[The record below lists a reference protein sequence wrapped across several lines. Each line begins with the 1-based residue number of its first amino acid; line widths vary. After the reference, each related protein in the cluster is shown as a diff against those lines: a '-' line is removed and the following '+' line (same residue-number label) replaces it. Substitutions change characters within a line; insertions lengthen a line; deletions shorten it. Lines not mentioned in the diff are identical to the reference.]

1 MLNKTVLENTL
12 PRISDSFKTSI
23 MKKFLYIFMFSAVV
37 TSQISCTGDAAN
49 NTNQNTNSAATPA
62 PITNTN
68 ANANT
73 AVAQETPLPQFTD
86 ANLAL
91 AEGVKLLDSNST
103 AKAIEAFS
111 QAIKLNPDLAEAHF
125 RLGIAYALV
134 EAEKE
139 QETESDT
146 LPTPTPT
153 PIRKGKTLEPAKK
166 DSEKSFENAVKTY
179 KKFLIKNPKDDVA
192 HYNLGRAYNKLND
205 DKEALKSLQQAVK
218 LKADDTEYQTELGA
232 IYIKLAQYDE
242 AVRALKKALEIDNS
256 NLEAESLLEKA
267 EAGKKRVNFGVKP
280 KAPMQNNQPT
290 TRPSRPSGTT
300 KAAPSDA
307 PPPSAP
313 KPDAPK
319 VDKKGNP

>member
-1 MLNKTVLENTL
+1 
-12 PRISDSFKTSI
+12 
-23 MKKFLYIFMFSAVV
+23 MFAVV
-37 TSQISCTGDAAN
+37 GMLQINCTGNTAN
-49 NTNQNTNSAATPA
+49 NANQNTNSAATQTPV
-62 PITNTN
+62 TNVNAN

-73 AVAQETPLPQFTD
+73 AVAAETPLPQFTD

-103 AKAIEAFS
+103 EKAIDAFS

-125 RLGIAYALV
+125 RLGIAYGLIEV
-134 EAEKE
+134 EKAK
-139 QETESDT
+139 ETESDT
-146 LPTPTPT
+146 MPTPSPT
-153 PIRKGKTLEPAKK
+153 PIRKGKTLEPAKT
-166 DSEKSFENAVKTY
+166 DSEKSFENAVKSY

-218 LKADDTEYQTELGA
+218 LKPEDTEYQTELGA

-267 EAGKKRVNFGVKP
+267 EAGKKRVDFGIKP
-280 KAPMQNNQPT
+280 KVPTQNNQST
-290 TRPSRPSGTT
+290 ARPATSRPSGTT
-300 KAAPSDA
+300 KPAPNA
-307 PPPSAP
+307 PPPPPTVP